1 MKFLVTGATG
11 FLGQN
16 LIQYLYE
23 NGHQAIALA
32 REGSR
37 PSETFQTL
45 GVEIFRG
52 DVVEAPSIQRI
63 PENLDGVFHLAGVIA
78 YHKRER
84 SLMERVNV
92 LGTTHVLDFCETR
105 NLPLLH
111 VSSVVAIGASR
122 TPKILNE
129 KSPYEVPDSFGYF
142 ASKKKAEDLV
152 LQRSLPGKLR
162 AVIVN
167 PSTIYGAGDMEKS
180 SRKAQLQVARGRLS
194 FYPPGGVSVVNVEA
208 VVHAMLKAFQVGKSG
223 ERYILAG
230 ENLLLKEVF
239 ALIAK
244 HSGQTPPSWGLPKF
258 LLQMIG
264 RGGDLAELLGMQA
277 SLTSENAALACWYHW
292 FDSSKAHQ
300 ELGFQ
305 FEPADEAIRKSILWA
320 KNKGLLS

>member
-16 LIQYLYE
+16 LIQYLYDS
-23 NGHQAIALA
+23 GHQAVALV

-37 PSETFQTL
+37 PPASL
-45 GVEIFRG
+45 LNLAVEISRA
-52 DVVEAPSIQRI
+52 DVTAAPSLQKI

-84 SLMERVNV
+84 ALMERVNV
-92 LGTTHVLDFCETR
+92 QGTVHVLDFCETR
-105 NLPLLH
+105 ALPLLH
-111 VSSVVAIGASR
+111 VSSVVAVGASR
-122 TPKILNE
+122 TPVVLNE
-129 KSPYEVPDSFGYF
+129 TSPYEVPNSFGYF
-142 ASKKKAEDLV
+142 ASKRKAESLV
-152 LQRSLPGKLR
+152 LQRSLQGKLR
-162 AVIVN
+162 AVVVN

-180 SRKAQLQVARGRLS
+180 SRKAQLQVARGRLN

-208 VVHAMLKAFQVGKSG
+208 VVHAMLKALQIGKSG

-244 HSGQTPPSWGLPKF
+244 HSGQTRPKWGLPQV
-258 LLQMIG
+258 LLQIIG
-264 RGGDLAELLGMQA
+264 LGGDLAELFGFQA

-292 FDSSKAHQ
+292 FDSSKARQ

-305 FEPADEAIRKSILWA
+305 FESADEAIRKSILWA
-320 KNKGLLS
+320 KKNGLLC